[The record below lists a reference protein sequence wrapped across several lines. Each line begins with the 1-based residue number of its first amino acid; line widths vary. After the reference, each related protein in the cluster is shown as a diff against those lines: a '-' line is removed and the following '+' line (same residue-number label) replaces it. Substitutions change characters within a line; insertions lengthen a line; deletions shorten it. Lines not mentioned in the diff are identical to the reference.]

1 MYYPATKLQLLLLL
15 SYSHDIDLYVPLLSF
30 YSVFNLNCSVNRDE
44 TSILFK
50 NPSINV
56 TGVRNVDRT
65 VAHAAALFQLNYR
78 ARVANYMHFASIGKP
93 KQRLLLI
100 LRRYYP

>member
-1 MYYPATKLQLLLLL
+1 MNK
-15 SYSHDIDLYVPLLSF
+15 
-30 YSVFNLNCSVNRDE
+30 DE

-56 TGVRNVDRT
+56 TST
-65 VAHAAALFQLNYR
+65 VAHTAALFQLNYR
-78 ARVANYMHFASIGKP
+78 AHVANCMYFASLGKP
-93 KQRLLLI
+93 KLRLLLS

>member
-1 MYYPATKLQLLLLL
+1 MF
-15 SYSHDIDLYVPLLSF
+15 D
-30 YSVFNLNCSVNRDE
+30 LNCFVNNDE

-56 TGVRNVDRT
+56 KSVRNVDRT
-65 VAHAAALFQLNYR
+65 AAHTAALFQLNYR
-78 ARVANYMHFASIGKP
+78 AHVANYMYFASLGKP
-93 KQRLLLI
+93 KQRLLLS